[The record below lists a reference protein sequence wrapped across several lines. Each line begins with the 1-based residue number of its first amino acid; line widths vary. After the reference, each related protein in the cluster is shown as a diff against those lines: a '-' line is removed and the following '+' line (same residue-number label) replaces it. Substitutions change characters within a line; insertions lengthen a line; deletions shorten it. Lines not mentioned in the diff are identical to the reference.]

1 MGYGYS
7 RVVGMVCWVYV
18 GMEGGVEWV
27 QGVTATPVI
36 TQMGKHFLSLNNAI
50 TQKPLSFSL
59 KEIKV
64 ILGLLRQDFHV
75 DYEETAAKM
84 IREKYTTA
92 AVIFCPN

>member
-7 RVVGMVCWVYV
+7 RVVGMVCWVYE

-50 TQKPLSFSL
+50 NQKSLSFT
-59 KEIKV
+59 
-64 ILGLLRQDFHV
+64 LRDQGDSRFM
-75 DYEETAAKM
+75 TS
-84 IREKYTTA
+84 R
-92 AVIFCPN
+92 FPCRL

>member
-1 MGYGYS
+1 MHGFLGEGGLVVGYGYS

-50 TQKPLSFSL
+50 TQKPLSFTL

-64 ILGLLRQDFHV
+64 ILGL
-75 DYEETAAKM
+75 
-84 IREKYTTA
+84 
-92 AVIFCPN
+92 

>member
-1 MGYGYS
+1 MGLVGLLVCAGICGY
-7 RVVGMVCWVYV
+7 MWVYV

-64 ILGLLRQDFHV
+64 ILGL
-75 DYEETAAKM
+75 
-84 IREKYTTA
+84 
-92 AVIFCPN
+92 

>member
-1 MGYGYS
+1 
-7 RVVGMVCWVYV
+7 MVCWVYE

-50 TQKPLSFSL
+50 TPKPFTFTL

-64 ILGLLRQDFHV
+64 ILGL
-75 DYEETAAKM
+75 
-84 IREKYTTA
+84 
-92 AVIFCPN
+92 